1 MRGLK
6 VVIKGAGEMASGIA
20 HRLYRANIRQIVMT
34 DMERPLCVRRAVSF
48 CEALFEGTFVVEGV
62 TAEAA
67 ADIRGIM
74 AAWERGHMGVI
85 IDPKGSIIR
94 DIKPDV
100 VVDAVMAKK
109 PTTTRSDEA
118 QLVIG
123 VGPGFSAPEN
133 VHLVVESNRGHDL
146 GRLIYEG
153 QAEPFTGVPGS
164 TEGYRHE
171 RVLRAPHAGKVKH
184 VRSLGDLVKEG
195 DVVLY
200 VDKTPVCAP
209 ILGLLRGLIR
219 DMDVPKN
226 EKLGDIEPRG
236 ESVDWRTISDK
247 ARAIGGGVLEAIM
260 HEFNR

>member
-94 DIKPDV
+94 GIKPDV

-118 QLVIG
+118 
-123 VGPGFSAPEN
+123 
-133 VHLVVESNRGHDL
+133 H
-146 GRLIYEG
+146 
-153 QAEPFTGVPGS
+153 
-164 TEGYRHE
+164 
-171 RVLRAPHAGKVKH
+171 
-184 VRSLGDLVKEG
+184 
-195 DVVLY
+195 
-200 VDKTPVCAP
+200 
-209 ILGLLRGLIR
+209 
-219 DMDVPKN
+219 
-226 EKLGDIEPRG
+226 
-236 ESVDWRTISDK
+236 
-247 ARAIGGGVLEAIM
+247 
-260 HEFNR
+260 